1 MIRKVTAYGVNVD
14 FIGFLF
20 SELRSPSFQNT
31 KINVNISDIC
41 R

>member
-20 SELRSPSFQNT
+20 SELSITF
-31 KINVNISDIC
+31 ISEYKDKWEY
-41 R
+41 